1 VSRREIFSTAKISL
15 IAHQLIIAHKSGAE
29 SIIIRIH
36 SLMMPR
42 FSAAGLAAC
51 WSGAAVLL
59 AGHAVGPADAFSS
72 PGAFHQTPSVRTG
85 GSATGVTTVSLPLSR
100 NNPKRV
106 IVAGQNAFPTHLK
119 SAVSDEQD
127 ASASATDQK
136 QKDDFVQQKFES
148 TATNTLLGQPIP
160 YSELTVGVMKE
171 TYKGENRV
179 SLSPDAVALL
189 TKAGLDVVVES
200 GGEFKVHGAMT

>member
-1 VSRREIFSTAKISL
+1 
-15 IAHQLIIAHKSGAE
+15 
-29 SIIIRIH
+29 
-36 SLMMPR
+36 MMPR

-59 AGHAVGPADAFSS
+59 AGHAVGPADAFSP
-72 PGAFHQTPSVRTG
+72 PGAFHQTPSVRTNAKSG
-85 GSATGVTTVSLPLSR
+85 TGVTTVSLPPSR

-106 IVAGQNAFPTHLK
+106 IVAGQNAFPTAPTHLR

-127 ASASATDQK
+127 ASASASAASDQK

-200 GGEFKVHGAMT
+200 GGESIYIH